1 MPNKSIYYRR
11 TKIVATIGPACSD
24 KAVLSRL
31 IKAGVNV
38 FRLNF
43 SHAVYDTLEQVIRD
57 VRDLNR
63 QLGTHTAL
71 LGDLQGP
78 KIRIGEI
85 QNNGITLRKG
95 DKILFTT
102 TPCMGNAERIYLNYK
117 EFPLDVEEGDL
128 VLLDDGKIKLE
139 VLRSNRLDEV
149 ELVAVHGGLLTSKK
163 GVNLPNTKVSLPSLT
178 EKDLRDLDF
187 ILDND
192 LDWVA
197 LSFVRSPGDVREL
210 RKRIQARGKDTH
222 IISKIEKPSAVDEI
236 DAIIVESDGIMVA
249 RGDLGVEYPLE
260 KLPLIQK
267 LIVKKCL
274 NLSKPVIIATQMMES
289 MITHFMPTRAEAN
302 DVANAVLDGADA
314 LMLSGE
320 TSVGQHPVQVI
331 DYMSRIIETVEQ
343 GSEGI
348 YYRERPESN
357 GSDQPLSDSLCYM
370 AGRAAKYVQ
379 AQGIVGLTRSGY
391 TAYQVASYRPLCSVF
406 IFTPDPRLLTRIS
419 LLWGVR
425 AFFYDKQSDTNQT
438 IDEVIAFLKSNK
450 CVRKGD
456 VLVNTGA
463 MPVGSDSRANFLKIS
478 RVG

>member
-1 MPNKSIYYRR
+1 
-11 TKIVATIGPACSD
+11 
-24 KAVLSRL
+24 
-31 IKAGVNV
+31 
-38 FRLNF
+38 
-43 SHAVYDTLEQVIRD
+43 
-57 VRDLNR
+57 
-63 QLGTHTAL
+63 
-71 LGDLQGP
+71 
-78 KIRIGEI
+78 
-85 QNNGITLRKG
+85 
-95 DKILFTT
+95 
-102 TPCMGNAERIYLNYK
+102 
-117 EFPLDVEEGDL
+117 
-128 VLLDDGKIKLE
+128 
-139 VLRSNRLDEV
+139 
-149 ELVAVHGGLLTSKK
+149 
-163 GVNLPNTKVSLPSLT
+163 
-178 EKDLRDLDF
+178 
-187 ILDND
+187 
-192 LDWVA
+192 
-197 LSFVRSPGDVREL
+197 
-210 RKRIQARGKDTH
+210 
-222 IISKIEKPSAVDEI
+222 
-236 DAIIVESDGIMVA
+236 
-249 RGDLGVEYPLE
+249 
-260 KLPLIQK
+260 
-267 LIVKKCL
+267 
-274 NLSKPVIIATQMMES
+274 MMES